1 VRDDN
6 ELQRQ
11 DKASHGCCGFTCI
24 FRCDPGRA
32 RRGEA
37 RIKALAK
44 SKERPTLKIE
54 GRGTR
59 NGHDNY
65 KDKGNHDGNCDDG
78 GILRCARMT
87 ANVYGNVYVNVYQ
100 SGYG

>member
-1 VRDDN
+1 MTMNCNGRTRPRTDAAV
-6 ELQRQ
+6 LH
-11 DKASHGCCGFTCI
+11 ASFVAI
-24 FRCDPGRA
+24 PGE
-32 RRGEA
+32 RGEA

-87 ANVYGNVYVNVYQ
+87 ANVYGNVYVNVYH

>member
-1 VRDDN
+1 MLRFYMH
-6 ELQRQ
+6 LSLRSR
-11 DKASHGCCGFTCI
+11 AS
-24 FRCDPGRA
+24 
-32 RRGEA
+32 EA

-59 NGHDNY
+59 NGQDNY

>member
-1 VRDDN
+1 M
-6 ELQRQ
+6 L
-11 DKASHGCCGFTCI
+11 
-24 FRCDPGRA
+24 GRA
-32 RRGEA
+32 EVLTGGIA
-37 RIKALAK
+37 RMLQFYMHHRLARPGSQRKIKALAK

-54 GRGTR
+54 GWGTR
-59 NGHDNY
+59 NGNDNY

-87 ANVYGNVYVNVYQ
+87 ANVYGNVYD